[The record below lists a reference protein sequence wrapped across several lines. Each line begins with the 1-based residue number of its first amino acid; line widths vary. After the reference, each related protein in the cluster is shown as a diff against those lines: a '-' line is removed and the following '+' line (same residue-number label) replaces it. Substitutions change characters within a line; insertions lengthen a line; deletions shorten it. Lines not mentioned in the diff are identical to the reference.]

1 MQDKSPEKWPHSQ
14 SWGHFSG
21 DASVPCHPKCT
32 LVILRYA
39 QDLRSRIT
47 LPTPFYPDTLLSS

>member
-39 QDLRSRIT
+39 QDDKRV
-47 LPTPFYPDTLLSS
+47 LSIQIAFW